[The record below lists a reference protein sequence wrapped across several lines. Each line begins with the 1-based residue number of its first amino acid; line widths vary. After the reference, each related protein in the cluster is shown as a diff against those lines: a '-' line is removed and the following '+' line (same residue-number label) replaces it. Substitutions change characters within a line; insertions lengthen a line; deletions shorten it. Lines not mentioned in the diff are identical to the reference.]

1 MGVDIQALR
10 CSLEN
15 KSFCEKEKALLQLIQ
30 HSEAIQLQQQELL
43 ETTKRLAGVFELS
56 ITGFSNG
63 SCSVEAT
70 SFDTVSVIGEQLAR
84 KNATWSKSLTITKD
98 GQDLPKEAT
107 LSALGISESSQL
119 GCYEPGYQIFLKTLT
134 GSTVTVR
141 VEESETIGNF
151 KEKVHRL
158 EGIPPDRQRL
168 IFAGIQ
174 LEGDKTFS
182 DYGIKRA
189 STIHVVLS
197 LRGGM
202 YEGISGRKGFEVLP
216 DKIVFEDGSSW
227 KLDESAESFKRCDEK
242 HQTISFASK
251 EEMVSYLESSRV
263 EFLLQRLE
271 EIQCR
276 SQEIEKEASHWMTRA
291 APATTETA

>member
-43 ETTKRLAGVFELS
+43 ETTKRLAGVFELA
-56 ITGFSNG
+56 IG
-63 SCSVEAT
+63 SCFVEAT
-70 SFDTVSVIGEQLAR
+70 AFDTVSAVSEHLAR
-84 KNATWSKSLTITKD
+84 KTATWSKSVTITKD

-107 LSALGISESSQL
+107 LAALGISESSHL
-119 GCYEPGYQIFLKTLT
+119 DCHLPGYQIFLKTLT
-134 GSTVTVR
+134 GSTVTLR
-141 VEESETIGNF
+141 VEESETIGNC
-151 KEKVHRL
+151 KEKIQHL
-158 EGIPPDRQRL
+158 EGIPPDQQRL
-168 IFAGIQ
+168 IFAGVS
-174 LEGDKTFS
+174 LESERTFS
-182 DYGIKRA
+182 EYGIKRA
-189 STIHVVLS
+189 STLHLVLG

-202 YEGISGRKGFEVLP
+202 YDRISGRKGFEVLP
-216 DKIVFEDGSSW
+216 DKIVFEDGSTW

-242 HQTISFASK
+242 HKLVSFSSK

-271 EIQCR
+271 EIQRR
-276 SQEIEKEASHWMTRA
+276 SQEIEREASHWMTRA
-291 APATTETA
+291 VPAVTETA